1 MTGRG
6 LQQTLRGWC
15 SVPPVLR
22 RTPLWSMA
30 GVLLLS
36 LACDRMATVKRCK
49 ALVRDVNPKLDAI
62 EKATRSRS
70 AKSYAEAS
78 RLYGELARDLSRHLP
93 PEDAGVSL
101 DPRGFERS
109 IREYQAML
117 LAASRNAS
125 SLSQAL
131 AAGNQAS
138 ANIEIRQLEELSKS
152 TKAAVKRI
160 DKTCE
165 PD

>member
-1 MTGRG
+1 M
-6 LQQTLRGWC
+6 
-15 SVPPVLR
+15 V
-22 RTPLWSMA
+22 

-36 LACDRMATVKRCK
+36 FACDRMASVKRCK
-49 ALVRDVNPKLDAI
+49 ALARDVNPKLDAI
-62 EKATRSRS
+62 EKATRNRS
-70 AKSYAEAS
+70 AKSYSEAS
-78 RLYGELARDLSRHLP
+78 RLYTELAGTLSRHLP
-93 PEDAGVSL
+93 PADAGVSA

-125 SLSQAL
+125 GLSQAL

-138 ANIEIRQLEELSKS
+138 ASIEIRQLDELSRS
-152 TKAAVKRI
+152 AKAAVKRI
-160 DKTCE
+160 DASCQ